1 MLFSTRHMYVNTSDL
16 DPKPHVKL
24 MKSRHSTQPQNRE
37 PHGFTSK
44 GHTHAPIP
52 PKKTSTP
59 HLATTSSERE
69 RERERESRTSVL
81 DSIWRSWSAS
91 QCGRITSNKLMSVC
105 PTSPRC
111 DRLSIALRTQSSTK
125 DNTMVTHLFSIRKPR
140 FPTNYHNTSSS
151 SSSPWNNQHL
161 FATTNP
167 LNFLH
172 FRANP
177 ALQRS
182 LKQELQSPSLRRTR
196 NMICRRLG
204 GGNGGER
211 QEGKG
216 NARSCFCTLNVVLT
230 YTVVSTVWI

>member
-1 MLFSTRHMYVNTSDL
+1 MLFSRRHIYVNTSDL

-24 MKSRHSTQPQNRE
+24 MKSRYSTQPQNLE
-37 PHGFTSK
+37 PHGFASK
-44 GHTHAPIP
+44 GHTYAPMP
-52 PKKTSTP
+52 HKKQGHRTWP
-59 HLATTSSERE
+59 QLVRKERE
-69 RERERESRTSVL
+69 RERETNLCARL
-81 DSIWRSWSAS
+81 DMEELI
-91 QCGRITSNKLMSVC
+91 GITMRKKLMSVC

-125 DNTMVTHLFSIRKPR
+125 DNTIVTHLFSIHKPR
-140 FPTNYHNTSSS
+140 IPTNYHHNTTTSSS
-151 SSSPWNNQHL
+151 SSPSNNQHL

-182 LKQELQSPSLRRTR
+182 PKQGLQSPSLRHTR

-204 GGNGGER
+204 GGNGGET

-216 NARSCFCTLNVVLT
+216 NARSCFWTHYVALT
-230 YTVVSTVWI
+230 YTVISTV

>member
-1 MLFSTRHMYVNTSDL
+1 MLFSSRHMYVNTSDL

-24 MKSRHSTQPQNRE
+24 MKSRYSTQPQNLE
-37 PHGFTSK
+37 PHGFASK
-44 GHTHAPIP
+44 GHTYAPIRH
-52 PKKTSTP
+52 KKQP
-59 HLATTSSERE
+59 HRTWTQLVRK
-69 RERERESRTSVL
+69 ERERESRTSVL

-125 DNTMVTHLFSIRKPR
+125 DNTMVTHLFSIHKPR
-140 FPTNYHNTSSS
+140 IPTNYHHNTSSS
-151 SSSPWNNQHL
+151 SSPSNNQHL

-182 LKQELQSPSLRRTR
+182 LKQGLQSPSLRHTR

-204 GGNGGER
+204 GRNGGES

-216 NARSCFCTLNVVLT
+216 NARSCFCTLYVVLT
-230 YTVVSTVWI
+230 YTVACTVWI